1 MTEFEKQEL
10 DSIIDA
16 YKDWNKN
23 RNWDKVDNKD
33 YSLWGPSQILEIRFG
48 LS

>member
-23 RNWDKVDNKD
+23 RNWDKVDTQV
-33 YSLWGPSQILEIRFG
+33 SG
-48 LS
+48 LL